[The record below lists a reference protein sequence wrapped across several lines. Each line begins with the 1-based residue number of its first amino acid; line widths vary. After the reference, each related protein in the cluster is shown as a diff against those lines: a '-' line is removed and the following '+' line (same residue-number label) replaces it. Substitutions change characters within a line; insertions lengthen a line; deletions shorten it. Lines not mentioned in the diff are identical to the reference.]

1 MGLMLTE
8 KDLEN
13 EEVLAKKLIT
23 LSEIVVRKHFYASAN
38 DKEDL
43 VSIGVLKALKMIRSN
58 NFENSKGNFA
68 TFLYT
73 GMRNDMHNY
82 LYHKNKFNLV
92 GLSMLI
98 DEGKEDNYFNTEYS
112 YIRYEIVH
120 SVCMCFTRNF
130 GDNIESEVLDKLESV
145 GFIIIYPDD
154 IMKRYRNEV
163 KVSSSD
169 ILLDRYGKETKE
181 DIIDRI
187 IGIILWKLNEKD

>member
-13 EEVLAKKLIT
+13 EEILAKKLIT

-120 SVCMCFTRNF
+120 SVCMCFTCNF
-130 GDNIESEVLDKLESV
+130 GDNIESEVLDKLESA
-145 GFIIIYPDD
+145 GFIILYPDE

-163 KVSSSD
+163 KVCSSD
-169 ILLDRYGKETKE
+169 ILLDKYGKETKE

>member
-13 EEVLAKKLIT
+13 EDILAKKLIT

-43 VSIGVLKALKMIRSN
+43 VSIGVLKALKMIKSN

-120 SVCMCFTRNF
+120 SVCMCFTCNF
-130 GDNIESEVLDKLESV
+130 GDNIESEVLDRLESV
-145 GFIIIYPDD
+145 GFIILYPDE

-163 KVSSSD
+163 KVCSSD
-169 ILLDRYGKETKE
+169 ILLDKYGKETKE

>member
-13 EEVLAKKLIT
+13 EDILAKKLIT

-120 SVCMCFTRNF
+120 SVCMCFTCNF
-130 GDNIESEVLDKLESV
+130 GDNIESEVLDRLESV
-145 GFIIIYPDD
+145 GFIILYPDE

-163 KVSSSD
+163 KVCSSD
-169 ILLDRYGKETKE
+169 ILLDKYGKETKE